1 MLIILSKN
9 IPTEIK
15 ISLVPQSR
23 FWLILHED
31 LYVLYSIG
39 FIFYRS
45 FKFLSRPEIKN
56 ILQPQI
62 VQYRTI
68 TLQITYSV
76 VYYKKHENEVLLMAE
91 IEDRYYSMP
100 EIMKYLGI
108 SRDTAL
114 RWIATKDMPAH
125 KVGKK
130 WKFKVSE
137 IDEWVQSG
145 KAEE

>member
-1 MLIILSKN
+1 ML
-9 IPTEIK
+9 
-15 ISLVPQSR
+15 
-23 FWLILHED
+23 
-31 LYVLYSIG
+31 
-39 FIFYRS
+39 
-45 FKFLSRPEIKN
+45 
-56 ILQPQI
+56 
-62 VQYRTI
+62 
-68 TLQITYSV
+68 
-76 VYYKKHENEVLLMAE
+76 YYEKYNVEMSARVE

-114 RWIATKDMPAH
+114 RWIATKEMPAH

-137 IDEWVQSG
+137 IDEWVNSG